1 MKPRTSPRGGNAT
14 RSPIF
19 FFDTNDKQTHYG
31 MDDILNGYVILTSVD
46 NGKRIALKASEI
58 TAVFEDDILT
68 NKETGEEIECTI
80 ISIGGML
87 LGVNET
93 FDDVRY
99 LIFKAEM

>member
-1 MKPRTSPRGGNAT
+1 M
-14 RSPIF
+14 
-19 FFDTNDKQTHYG
+19 NDKQTHYG
-31 MDDILNGYVILTSVD
+31 MDDIPNGYVILTSVD

-58 TAVFEDDILT
+58 TGVFEDDILT
-68 NKETGEEIECTI
+68 NKETGEEVECTVV
-80 ISIGGML
+80 SFGGMS

>member
-19 FFDTNDKQTHYG
+19 FFDMNDKQTHYG
-31 MDDILNGYVILTSVD
+31 MDDIPNGYVILTSVD

-58 TAVFEDDILT
+58 TGVFEEDILT
-68 NKETGEEIECTI
+68 NKETGEEVECTVV
-80 ISIGGML
+80 SFGGMS